1 MKQTIDNSKPIFRQ
15 IKEQIEDMIMNDT
28 ISETGRVPS
37 TNEFAKYHKINPATA
52 AKGINQLVEEGII
65 YKKRGV
71 GMFVADGA
79 RETLIAERKE
89 KFKEEYVKPMVNEMY
104 VLGLNEKELNQLI
117 ERVKEDEYGQRR
129 V

>member
-1 MKQTIDNSKPIFRQ
+1 MKQTIDNSKPIFQQ

-28 ISETGRVPS
+28 ISETSRVPS

-71 GMFVADGA
+71 GM
-79 RETLIAERKE
+79 
-89 KFKEEYVKPMVNEMY
+89 
-104 VLGLNEKELNQLI
+104 
-117 ERVKEDEYGQRR
+117 
-129 V
+129 

>member
-1 MKQTIDNSKPIFRQ
+1 MKQTIDNSKPIFQQ

-28 ISETGRVPS
+28 ISETGRAPS

-71 GMFVADGA
+71 GM
-79 RETLIAERKE
+79 
-89 KFKEEYVKPMVNEMY
+89 
-104 VLGLNEKELNQLI
+104 
-117 ERVKEDEYGQRR
+117 
-129 V
+129 